1 MAFDVS
7 LEMTDRIAKIILSG
21 ALEANAAPAF
31 RAEIEKA
38 AAQQP
43 KCLVLMMQDLE
54 YIASAGLRALIFAK
68 QKIGANV
75 EIYAIAPQEQIME
88 TFKMTGFHYS
98 IQILEAYDPEKI
110 GGV

>member
-1 MAFDVS
+1 MAFDAS
-7 LEMTDRIAKIILSG
+7 LEMTESIAKITLSG
-21 ALEANAAPAF
+21 AMDANTAPAF

-38 AAQQP
+38 AVRQP
-43 KCLVLMMQDLE
+43 KCLVLLLQDLE

-68 QKIGANV
+68 QKMGAKV
-75 EIYAIAPQEQIME
+75 EIYAIAPQEQVME